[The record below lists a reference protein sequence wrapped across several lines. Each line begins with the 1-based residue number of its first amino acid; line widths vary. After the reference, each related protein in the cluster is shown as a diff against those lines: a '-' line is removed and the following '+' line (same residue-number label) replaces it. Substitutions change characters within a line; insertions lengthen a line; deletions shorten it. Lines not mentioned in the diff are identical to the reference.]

1 MLVTL
6 CKDIERHTAA
16 YLNTD
21 CVFPCSRRNGAPA
34 ATSAPSRAR
43 TAPALTQSSGGDCRA
58 TNYLRSKY
66 RCILVT
72 MDEGWY
78 LSKYP
83 AAAHSACAL
92 IQRGELRSHFDL
104 LFVQQLPTHVHRATF
119 FAVDYGRVVVTTTP
133 QLPGRRPLGLCFY
146 IARRSP
152 TSLRPIIC
160 TTTTHPC
167 PPECIFCHGLLP
179 GSWVAAL
186 F

>member
-1 MLVTL
+1 M
-6 CKDIERHTAA
+6 
-16 YLNTD
+16 
-21 CVFPCSRRNGAPA
+21 
-34 ATSAPSRAR
+34 
-43 TAPALTQSSGGDCRA
+43 TQSSGGDCRA
-58 TNYLRSKY
+58 TKYLRSKY

-119 FAVDYGRVVVTTTP
+119 FAVDYGRVVVATTP

-179 GSWVAAL
+179 GSWVVVDFKWNREEHIL
-186 F
+186 ILLEQCNYPTTRQ